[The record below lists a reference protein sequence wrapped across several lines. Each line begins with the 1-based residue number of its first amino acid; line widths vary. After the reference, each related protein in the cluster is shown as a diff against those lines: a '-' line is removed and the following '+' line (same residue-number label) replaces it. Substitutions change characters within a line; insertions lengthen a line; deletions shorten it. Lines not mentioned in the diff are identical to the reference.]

1 MEVDINKRY
10 QTMLT
15 LWAALLLSLGS
26 YFVFSLI
33 AAPSMGNAPSTPGN
47 SLLTTALTGLGT
59 ILALLS
65 FPVKRRMLERSVET
79 QDVALVQKGMIVACA
94 LCEVAAVLGL
104 IERLVIGSRNYYL
117 LFVIATIGILL
128 HFPRRDQLLAASYKK
143 KLE

>member
-15 LWAALLLSLGS
+15 LWAALLLSVGS

-33 AAPSMGNAPSTPGN
+33 AAPAMGNAPSAPGK
-47 SLLTTALTGLGT
+47 SLLAAALTGLGT

-65 FPVKRRMLERSVET
+65 FPVKRRMLERSVEN

-94 LCEVAAVLGL
+94 LCEVAAMLGL

-117 LFVIATIGILL
+117 LFVIAAIGILL